1 MKINKRLNV
10 MKRIGTA
17 MLAAVLASGLL
28 PGAWTPGA
36 VEAQAAY
43 INTNQ
48 NTFIHDV
55 EDIQMGYIGQE
66 MQFRVRVGYNGV
78 NGLYGPGTDRIT
90 DVIVRMSNDPN
101 YINRVTG
108 TTKGDDISDAK
119 NPYDPDDIEEVDL
132 YNAWKEGR
140 RNGIARA
147 FGGSMTYPIDSGTYP
162 FEISSGQM
170 AQEHRFS
177 ELKKDQYE
185 EVTFRV
191 QVRADVEEGYYGI
204 PISIYYN
211 VPPNFYPDY
220 QGQMKVEYVNV
231 YVSKSGEVM
240 MPGTLTGDMAFAI
253 GEGQMTPAGTA
264 PGVME
269 FGVNFR
275 NQTGR
280 PLYDVIVHINPELAA
295 DMGAQLTHRAKAE
308 AVQGF
313 PFNINESNYD
323 RVFTSVQPEETI
335 TAPYSM
341 AIMPNAASAFYPL
354 SYTVSY
360 KLTPEASA
368 AYKEDYVSFVRIDN
382 PSMDDNS
389 SSLGEFNVNDRSKA
403 RLIVAGFHTEPE
415 QVFAGQRF
423 ELVLTM
429 KNASDSIGASNIL
442 FSLESEKAD
451 NVTVFSTE
459 SGANSFVV
467 NSLRAGETTEL
478 RMTMEAAPGVDPR
491 SYAVTINEKY
501 DSPDFKNAEEKVT
514 INIPVNQV
522 ARMSVTNF
530 ELTPE
535 SIEVGRECN
544 VMFGINNTG
553 KVTLYNVE
561 AIFEADSIRKTSS
574 YVGNLKSGET
584 GNIDVMLT
592 GAAPTEDDG
601 TIPIR
606 IRYEDV
612 NGNESF
618 TEQTCT
624 LFVTEPVPVEMNM
637 DEFVPEDDGSGSSPL
652 KKAMPF
658 VIPAGLALLIGGIAI
673 RRHRRKKK
681 REQELEDI

>member
-1 MKINKRLNV
+1 MR
-10 MKRIGTA
+10 KRIGSLIAAAALLMSGFLPEAVTPGLMEA
-17 MLAAVLASGLL
+17 LAAYV
-28 PGAWTPGA
+28 
-36 VEAQAAY
+36 
-43 INTNQ
+43 NTNQ

-55 EDIQMGYIGQE
+55 EDIQMGYVGQE
-66 MQFRVRVGYNGV
+66 MQFRVRVGYNGI
-78 NGLYGPGTDRIT
+78 NGLYGPGTEKIT

-108 TTKGDDISDAK
+108 TTKGEDISDAK
-119 NPYDPDDIEEVDL
+119 NPYDPDDVDEVEL

-170 AQEHRFS
+170 AQEHRFD
-177 ELKKDQYE
+177 ELYKDQYE

-211 VPPNFYPDY
+211 VPPNTYPDY
-220 QGQMKVEYVNV
+220 QGMMKVEYVNV
-231 YVSKSGEVM
+231 YVSKSGEVQ

-253 GEGQMTPAGTA
+253 GEGQMTPVGTA
-264 PGVME
+264 PNVME

-275 NQTGR
+275 NQSGR
-280 PLYDVIVHINPELAA
+280 TLYDVIVHINPSVPDGMA
-295 DMGAQLTHRAKAE
+295 AQLTHRAKPE
-308 AVQGF
+308 AVTGF

-323 RVFTSVQPEETI
+323 RVFQSVQPEETV

-341 AIMPNAASAFYPL
+341 AIMPNTASAFYPL
-354 SYTVSY
+354 SFTVSY

-368 AYKEDYVSFVRIDN
+368 SYKEDYISFVRIDN

-389 SSLGEFNVNDRSKA
+389 SSLGEFNVNDRTKA

-423 ELVLTM
+423 DLVLNM

-442 FSLESEKAD
+442 FSLESDKAD

-467 NSLRAGETTEL
+467 NSLRAGETAEL
-478 RMTMEAAPGVDPR
+478 RVTMDAAPGVDPR

-514 INIPVNQV
+514 INIPVYQV
-522 ARMSVTNF
+522 ARMSVSNF

-535 SIEVGRECN
+535 TIEVGRECN

-553 KVTLYNVE
+553 KVMLYNVE

-574 YVGNLKSGET
+574 YVGNLKPGET
-584 GNIDVMLT
+584 GNIDVMIT
-592 GAAPTEDDG
+592 GVAPTQDDG

-612 NGNESF
+612 NGNEAF
-618 TEQTCT
+618 TDQECT
-624 LFVTEPVPVEMNM
+624 LFVTEPVTEDM
-637 DEFVPEDDGSGSSPL
+637 DMGEFVPEDTDTGGSPL
-652 KKAMPF
+652 QKALP
-658 VIPAGLALLIGGIAI
+658 VAVPSGLVVLIAASAFI
-673 RRHRRKKK
+673 RNRRKKK
-681 REQELEDI
+681 RRKELEDD